1 MSARGRANRRP
12 SQLLEPVD
20 VLVQPSTSCTT
31 DQDWRGE
38 RVTGKIR
45 RIRLIQPIPV
55 VLQTEIREGINSRA
69 TVKYDGGRKYP

>member
-1 MSARGRANRRP
+1 M
-12 SQLLEPVD
+12 D

-45 RIRLIQPIPV
+45 KIRLIQPAPV
-55 VLQTEIREGINSRA
+55 VLQTEAREGIDCRA
-69 TVKYDGGRKYP
+69 TVKYDEGRKQP